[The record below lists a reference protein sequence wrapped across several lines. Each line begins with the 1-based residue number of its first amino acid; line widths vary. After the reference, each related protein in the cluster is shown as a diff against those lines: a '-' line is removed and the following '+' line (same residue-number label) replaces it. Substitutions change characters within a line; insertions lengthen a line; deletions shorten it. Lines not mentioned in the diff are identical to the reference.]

1 LLIIQTLSNAGE
13 GVGLGVLSKPQPAQ
27 AVKWLRIALAA
38 TASSDAS
45 FCITGEEDDTFTST
59 PDGLNPRGGLKAA
72 AKPSFLRRNSS
83 NGRAAAVVNG
93 SFVGPCIG
101 DDGLAIGSMF
111 AIADQLGTAAEAA
124 VAAARSEFDAAAEEE
139 GKVRRSGGGWFWQ
152 SQCMRLLAWLRWSAE
167 MPRQ

>member
-1 LLIIQTLSNAGE
+1 MHSLRGAGE
-13 GVGLGVLSKPQPAQ
+13 GVGLGALPKPQPVQ

-38 TASSDAS
+38 TATSDAS
-45 FCITGEEDDTFTST
+45 CITGEEDDTFTST

-72 AKPSFLRRNSS
+72 AKPSFLRRNST

-101 DDGLAIGSMF
+101 DDGLAVGSMF

-124 VAAARSEFDAAAEEE
+124 VAAAHSEFDAAADEE
-139 GKVRRSGGGWFWQ
+139 GKVSHSDSPDSWFWHTT
-152 SQCMRLLAWLRWSAE
+152 CVRC
-167 MPRQ
+167 